1 MDFGLISKRDKA
13 RRYAEERERFTFEEF
28 KVKIKGENND
38 HYVAYNKG
46 NWDCDCGFFATH
58 KYCAH
63 TMSLEIIL
71 DKMLKEKEEEK

>member
-28 KVKIKGENND
+28 KVKIKGTNND
-38 HYVAYNKG
+38 HYVTYNHG
-46 NWDCDCGFFATH
+46 NWDCDCGFFASH
-58 KYCAH
+58 NYCGH

-71 DKMLKEKEEEK
+71 DKMLKEKEK